1 MLPIDPF
8 DAALQEW
15 VSVFMRRSMRGL
27 ISFARQRGLS
37 LSQVNTLFHIHRVGG
52 CGVSEVG
59 EHLGISNAAA
69 SQLLERLVQQDLI
82 LRQEDPQ
89 DRRAKKLIL
98 TEKGAQTLQEGM
110 HARQGWLQEL
120 SRTLS
125 GTEREQVTA
134 ALKILIEKT
143 RRLENPAAMEDTFSR

>member
-1 MLPIDPF
+1 MSPVDPF

-27 ISFARQRGLS
+27 ISYTRQSGFS

-52 CGVSEVG
+52 CGVSDLAD
-59 EHLGISNAAA
+59 HLGISNAAA

-89 DRRAKKLIL
+89 DRRAKTLIL
-98 TEKGAQTLQEGM
+98 TEKGTQTLQEGI

-125 GTEREQVTA
+125 STEREQVTA
-134 ALKILIEKT
+134 ALKILIDKT
-143 RRLENPAAMEDTFSR
+143 KRLEHPATVED